1 METRLY
7 KIMRH
12 ALCAAVASAAISANA
27 TTYYWYGSETDNPLD
42 PGNYHVSASAASA
55 VLTELPLPGD
65 TIQIVPN
72 GGYCIRFDD
81 DSVAYLASL
90 ETIQMRMDTRCI
102 IDVSTNST
110 VNAALHY
117 GGSGYGTV
125 VKRGAGRL
133 TLTATGD
140 NDYDTSFIVEEGDL
154 VFPQSGL
161 TGDKYHA
168 GLVVSNGCNV
178 VLDGGLAT
186 AAFTLAMRGGISG
199 DGDVAY
205 TNTSTVCTLYVG
217 GTTKELFSGVLSGD
231 NLQLWVYGSLMLA
244 NNANTFAYGGNNG
257 ILRSNAGGTL
267 GFRKF
272 GTKSAVETS
281 SFGKLDNVIGLYGGD
296 RTFLNL
302 ATEADGAQTGNRV
315 IRDYSGATTT
325 TFDGGA
331 YGNFT
336 FNGQFQAYGAQMRE
350 LVLSGDHEN
359 ACTYQG
365 SIAKNA
371 TSMCYLTKRG
381 TGTWVLS
388 SKTDDSSREAI
399 AGIGVEN
406 GTLRFMNLAE
416 QGDACSLGKAPADY
430 LFGYALKDTIANV
443 ASSNKVDYAIRLG
456 NVRDLSEEG
465 TLEYAAVA
473 DGFCTTRKIAVTG
486 RGRLKNSA
494 IKSGNHKALSWTG
507 VKSVVPPED
516 ASLVPA
522 LSTLT
527 LDCASTGKSTL
538 TNITEDAGAAP
549 LRIAKEGA
557 GDWTLGGTLAFT
569 GGIDVREGTLN
580 VGTMTTSLPYLRVD
594 SGATLNM
601 ADDAAT
607 ANALSIDMNEGVG
620 TISGI
625 AFASAGTLS
634 ITNAPAEMP
643 FTIPCDLSR
652 CTGLS
657 NISGWT
663 VELDGVAS
671 QKIGVKVKSTGLTVD
686 SRRGFVI
693 LVR

>member
-1 METRLY
+1 M
-7 KIMRH
+7 KIIKH
-12 ALCAAVASAAISANA
+12 ASSMLMAVAAFMATAFAANA
-27 TTYYWYGSETDNPLD
+27 TTYYWRGSESDDPLD
-42 PGNYHVSASAASA
+42 PGNYHVGSSAASA

-90 ETIQMRMDTRCI
+90 ETIHMRMDTRCV

-117 GGSGYGTV
+117 GSSGYGTV

-186 AAFTLAMRGGISG
+186 AAFTLTMRGGISG

-231 NLQLWVYGSLMLA
+231 NLTLKLYGDLMLA
-244 NNANTFAYGGNNG
+244 NGANTLAYGGG
-257 ILRSNAGGTL
+257 GDLRSNADGTL

-272 GTKSAVETS
+272 GTKSAEDAS
-281 SFGKLDNVIGLYGGD
+281 SFGKLNNLIGLYGGS

-302 ATEADGAQTGNRV
+302 ATEADGSQTGNRV

-388 SKTDDSSREAI
+388 SKTDGSREAI

-416 QGDACSLGKAPADY
+416 QGDACSLGKASADY
-430 LFGYALKDTIANV
+430 LFGYALKDTIGNV

-580 VGTMTTSLPYLRVD
+580 VGTMTSSLPYLRVD
-594 SGATLNM
+594 SGATLNLTG
-601 ADDAAT
+601 DAAT
-607 ANALSIDMNEGVG
+607 ANSLAIDMNEGVG

-671 QKIGVKVKSTGLTVD
+671 QKIGAKVKSTGLTID

-693 LVR
+693 SFR

>member
-1 METRLY
+1 METRLC

-12 ALCAAVASAAISANA
+12 ALCAAVASAAFSANA
-27 TTYYWYGSETDNPLD
+27 VTYYWYGSETDNPLD
-42 PGNYHVSASAASA
+42 PGNYHVSASVKSE

-65 TIQIVPN
+65 TIEIVPN
-72 GGYCIRFDD
+72 GGYSIRFDD

-90 ETIQMRMDTRCI
+90 ETIHMRMDTRCV

-140 NDYDTSFIVEEGDL
+140 YDYHTSFIVEEGDL

-161 TGDKYHA
+161 TSGKTYHHY
-168 GLVVSNGCNV
+168 GLAVSNSCNV

-186 AAFTLAMRGGISG
+186 AAFTLMMSGGISG

-244 NNANTFAYGGNNG
+244 NSANTFAYGGG
-257 ILRSNAGGTL
+257 RLQSNADGTL

-272 GTKSAVETS
+272 GEKSAEATS
-281 SFGKLDNVIGLYGGD
+281 SFGKLNNIIYLNDGS

-302 ATEADGAQTGNRV
+302 ATEADGAQTGNRI
-315 IRDYSGATTT
+315 IRDYSDATTT

-381 TGTWVLS
+381 TGT
-388 SKTDDSSREAI
+388 
-399 AGIGVEN
+399 
-406 GTLRFMNLAE
+406 
-416 QGDACSLGKAPADY
+416 
-430 LFGYALKDTIANV
+430 
-443 ASSNKVDYAIRLG
+443 
-456 NVRDLSEEG
+456 
-465 TLEYAAVA
+465 
-473 DGFCTTRKIAVTG
+473 
-486 RGRLKNSA
+486 
-494 IKSGNHKALSWTG
+494 
-507 VKSVVPPED
+507 
-516 ASLVPA
+516 
-522 LSTLT
+522 
-527 LDCASTGKSTL
+527 
-538 TNITEDAGAAP
+538 
-549 LRIAKEGA
+549 
-557 GDWTLGGTLAFT
+557 
-569 GGIDVREGTLN
+569 
-580 VGTMTTSLPYLRVD
+580 
-594 SGATLNM
+594 
-601 ADDAAT
+601 
-607 ANALSIDMNEGVG
+607 
-620 TISGI
+620 
-625 AFASAGTLS
+625 
-634 ITNAPAEMP
+634 
-643 FTIPCDLSR
+643 
-652 CTGLS
+652 
-657 NISGWT
+657 
-663 VELDGVAS
+663 
-671 QKIGVKVKSTGLTVD
+671 
-686 SRRGFVI
+686 
-693 LVR
+693 

>member
-12 ALCAAVASAAISANA
+12 ALCAAVASAAFSANA
-27 TTYYWYGSETDNPLD
+27 TTYYWFGSEADNPLD
-42 PGNYHVSASAASA
+42 PGNYHVSESKNSA
-55 VLTELPLPGD
+55 VLTVLPVAGD
-65 TIQIVPN
+65 IVRVSN
-72 GGYCIRFDD
+72 GGYAIKFDD
-81 DSVAYLASL
+81 DSAAYLAML
-90 ETIQMRMDTRCI
+90 ENVAIRKDSSCV
-102 IDVSTNST
+102 IDISTNVILNTHFFYS
-110 VNAALHY
+110 
-117 GGSGYGTV
+117 GGLGTV
-125 VKRGAGRL
+125 VKRGAGTL

-140 NDYDTSFIVEEGDL
+140 DDYDTSFIVEEGDL

-161 TGDKYHA
+161 TGDKYHG

-186 AAFTLAMRGGISG
+186 AEFTLTMRGGISG

-231 NLQLWVYGSLMLA
+231 NLKLKLYGDLMLA
-244 NNANTFAYGGNNG
+244 NSANTFAYGGG
-257 ILRSNAGGTL
+257 RLQSNADGTL

-272 GTKSAVETS
+272 GAKSAEATS
-281 SFGKLDNVIGLYGGD
+281 SFGKLNDIIYLNGGS

-302 ATEADGAQTGNRV
+302 ATEADGAQTGNRI

-350 LVLSGDHEN
+350 LVLAGNHEN

-399 AGIGVEN
+399 AGIGVES

-443 ASSNKVDYAIRLG
+443 ANSNKVDYAIRLG

-465 TLEYAAVA
+465 TLEYAADA

-516 ASLVPA
+516 ASLVPE

-527 LDCASTGKSTL
+527 LDGVSTGKCTL

-580 VGTMTTSLPYLRVD
+580 VGTMTSSLPYLRVD
-594 SGATLNM
+594 SGATLNLTG
-601 ADDAAT
+601 DAAT
-607 ANALSIDMNEGVG
+607 ANSLAIDMNEGVG

-671 QKIGVKVKSTGLTVD
+671 QKIGAKVKSTGLTVD